1 MMERAEKYG
10 LGVAAA
16 GHVVLF
22 GLLSVGFLATPNPLK
37 LESKPIDISL
47 VEEVALE
54 SAAPAET
61 EAPATSEAPDVGPPE
76 DAAPAPAAAIPEPQP
91 APPEPAPPQPAPSK
105 PAPPKP
111 APPKPAPAKPAPAP
125 APKAP
130 PAKPRPP
137 TPAPAKSPPAKTAP
151 AKPTPAKATPAKPTP
166 TKATPAKAAPAKATP
181 TPRRAGLARP
191 DVAPERP
198 GANPAAKAA
207 RPRGSVLGDDFRKS
221 LAISAEKGSGQTARA
236 AAVGPQAVAGLGD
249 AIARQVQPCANRIN
263 NPGPGAN
270 QIRTKLRMRMNPD
283 GSLAARPV
291 VSGQSGT
298 NDENQRYAQ
307 RVGELASAAVI
318 QCAPYKLPAELYENG
333 WKDII
338 INYRLPG

>member
-1 MMERAEKYG
+1 MERAEKYG

-16 GHVVLF
+16 GHVLLF

-47 VEEVALE
+47 VDEVALE
-54 SAAPAET
+54 SAAPAAT
-61 EAPATSEAPDVGPPE
+61 EAPAPSEAPEVGPP
-76 DAAPAPAAAIPEPQP
+76 DDSAPAPVEAPPEPQP
-91 APPEPAPPQPAPSK
+91 APPPPAPTPPK

-111 APPKPAPAKPAPAP
+111 APPKPAPAPVARPAPAKPQPPKPAAAKPAPA
-125 APKAP
+125 
-130 PAKPRPP
+130 
-137 TPAPAKSPPAKTAP
+137 AP
-151 AKPTPAKATPAKPTP
+151 AKPVPKPARP
-166 TKATPAKAAPAKATP
+166 
-181 TPRRAGLARP
+181 GLSRP
-191 DVAPERP
+191 DVAPERS
-198 GANPAAKAA
+198 GANPSAKAA
-207 RPRGSVLGDDFRKS
+207 RPRGSLLGDDFKKS
-221 LAISAEKGSGQTARA
+221 LAIASEKGAGQAPRA
-236 AAVGPQAVAGLGD
+236 AAVSATAVAGLGD

-270 QIRTKLRMRMNPD
+270 LIRTKLRIRMNPD

-291 VSGQSGT
+291 VSGQTGT

-307 RVGELASAAVI
+307 RVGELAGAAVI
-318 QCAPYKLPAELYENG
+318 QCAPYKLPAELYEGG

>member
-47 VEEVALE
+47 VEETAFE
-54 SAAPAET
+54 SAAPAAT
-61 EAPATSEAPDVGPPE
+61 EAPATSEAPDIGPPE
-76 DAAPAPAAAIPEPQP
+76 DAAPAPAEAIPEPQP
-91 APPEPAPPQPAPSK
+91 APPEPAPPTPAPSK

-111 APPKPAPAKPAPAP
+111 APPKPVTPKPAPAP

-137 TPAPAKSPPAKTAP
+137 TPALAKPAPAKVAP
-151 AKPTPAKATPAKPTP
+151 AKPTPAKAA
-166 TKATPAKAAPAKATP
+166 PAKAAPAKAAPARATP
-181 TPRRAGLARP
+181 TPRRPGLARP

-236 AAVGPQAVAGLGD
+236 AAVSSQAVAGLGD

-270 QIRTKLRMRMNPD
+270 LIRTKLRMRMNPD

>member
-47 VEEVALE
+47 VEEVAME
-54 SAAPAET
+54 SAAPAAT
-61 EAPATSEAPDVGPPE
+61 EAPATSKAPDVGPPE
-76 DAAPAPAAAIPEPQP
+76 DAAPAPAETISEPS
-91 APPEPAPPQPAPSK
+91 PPEPAPPQPAPPQPAPPK

-111 APPKPAPAKPAPAP
+111 APPKPAPAPAPKAAPAKPQPPKPAPAKP
-125 APKAP
+125 I
-130 PAKPRPP
+130 PAKP
-137 TPAPAKSPPAKTAP
+137 A
-151 AKPTPAKATPAKPTP
+151 
-166 TKATPAKAAPAKATP
+166 PAKAAPAKPAPAKPAAKPAPAKATP
-181 TPRRAGLARP
+181 QPRRPGLARP

-221 LAISAEKGSGQTARA
+221 LAISAEKGTAQAPRA
-236 AAVGPQAVAGLGD
+236 AAVSATAVAGLGD

-270 QIRTKLRMRMNPD
+270 LIRTKLRMRMNPD